1 MVTYE
6 IDLSVDA
13 DYMYSAPAMKQYD
26 SESRQLRMRLFDRSG
41 ENIATKS
48 GQKYR
53 MRGLKPDGQP
63 IYVKAETEG
72 EHVVYTLDPQVLT
85 AVGTVLM
92 DVEILKADDESFLLS
107 SQLIAIEVE
116 PAALSHEKLKSDS
129 VITAIA
135 GIGADT
141 IASERVIAAIAE
153 KARKQEKLLDGI
165 EATEK
170 ARQQAEEGRVTAE
183 GKRAEGE
190 SARAAAESGRSTAE
204 EERTKKEE
212 ERKGAESSRQ
222 EAEATRAEAE
232 RQRIESEKVRTGAED
247 TRANAESTRAAA
259 ESSRLDAE
267 KARETAEEGR
277 KTAESS
283 RVDAESRRSDAET
296 KRATAEDA
304 RADAEKARAIAE
316 SLRANAESTR
326 AQGET
331 TRQGQETG
339 RKDAEEKRVVA
350 ESARA
355 SSEQERAGSES
366 ERKAAEVLRKSA
378 ESERAEAEAKR
389 QEAESTRK
397 DAEKARAS
405 AEALREES
413 EKLRANAESSRVSEH
428 ATSHQTATEDHA
440 KILAV
445 LDTIKKLETGE
456 IVAKVAELESKGAT
470 KEYVRAQISALIDG
484 APQDLDTLKELADA
498 LKARGDTEEILTKL
512 GSKIDRTQLDEE
524 LKQLDSKLTN
534 LIGSKAAQSDL
545 TSGLA
550 GKVNNADFDTYK
562 SEATKAIADKVS
574 ASSFSAYKDEVA
586 KAMTGKVPTTD
597 FDAYKEEASKLIAS
611 KAGAAE
617 LATLKQQVG
626 DDLQAKINSKVS
638 TKDYDAYK
646 AEIEQKIVQATASC
660 AGGHTGGAGEGG
672 SGSYTPNYTDVKLAE
687 FSPSKSIAP
696 ISVAG
701 AENLAAKIIDSLPRP
716 CLTGED
722 TLKFAETNDQL
733 LHSKTPD
740 GCIFPNG
747 KIVSANDMLSTFC
760 TLWGVT
766 ASLLQ
771 GCEYRADD
779 INALMD
785 ALTCPD
791 FNGLALDQNHAIFL
805 GRFGE
810 ILVRVIDAL
819 IRSGAFASRLG
830 VLDDIRQIRKLKEDL
845 EIAKSDQA
853 YLFATHYNY
862 LATRIVSVRGAG
874 NKVDKK
880 ANKSILD
887 IVYSDGLFRA
897 PNEKFFSSTLD
908 GLKYPDDTGDGKKT
922 RELLAKWKILI
933 GQGSVSFPQLVF
945 LVVFDAFINTPP
957 EALDGFHAALDARG
971 FGFLTHAINVSRAN
985 MAYQFYGR
993 PANWIVGLLG
1003 GVLGAMVRFVLSR
1016 RPNNQTKYFN
1026 KMIDCLCDFLA
1037 PFFSMAR
1044 KSTEPNTAAAKF
1056 LTRLTKMVIASAR
1069 NALEVESL
1077 TKRDPYVNDILLT
1090 WDESLPFIEKYAH
1103 ALVRGNYLSDDLSSE
1118 HEPDAR

>member
-63 IYVKAETEG
+63 VYVKADTEG
-72 EHVVYTLDPQVLT
+72 EYVVYTLDPQVLT

-165 EATEK
+165 EAAEK
-170 ARQQAEEGRVTAE
+170 ARQQAEEGRATAE

-204 EERTKKEE
+204 EERAKKEE

-222 EAEATRAEAE
+222 EAEVSRAEAE
-232 RQRIESEKVRTGAED
+232 RRRSESEKARAEAE
-247 TRANAESTRAAA
+247 TARIGAESTRAAA

-277 KTAESS
+277 KAAESG
-283 RVDAESRRSDAET
+283 RVDAESQRSDAET
-296 KRATAEDA
+296 KRATAEAA
-304 RADAEKARAIAE
+304 RVGAESTRESAE
-316 SLRANAESTR
+316 SLRAEKEKERGTSEGERQSKEAERQDEEKKRQGAESTR
-326 AQGET
+326 A
-331 TRQGQETG
+331 
-339 RKDAEEKRVVA
+339 
-350 ESARA
+350 
-355 SSEQERAGSES
+355 SSEQARAESES

-413 EKLRANAESSRVSEH
+413 EKARVTAESSRVSEH

-545 TSGLA
+545 ISGLA

-562 SEATKAIADKVS
+562 SEAAKAIADKVS
-574 ASSFSAYKDEVA
+574 ASNFSAYKEE
-586 KAMTGKVPTTD
+586 TT
-597 FDAYKEEASKLIAS
+597 KLIAS
-611 KAGAAE
+611 KAGESE
-617 LATLKQQVG
+617 LEGLKQAVG
-626 DDLQAKINSKVS
+626 DDLQAKLEGKIDKSKVY
-638 TKDYDAYK
+638 TGDY
-646 AEIEQKIVQATASC
+646 S
-660 AGGHTGGAGEGG
+660 GANLSNFE
-672 SGSYTPNYTDVKLAE
+672 
-687 FSPSKSIAP
+687 PSKSIAP

-701 AENLAAKIIDSLPRP
+701 AENLAAKIISSLPQP
-716 CLTGED
+716 CLTGTDLFSWDSDESPLVLRKEPGSD
-722 TLKFAETNDQL
+722 FLPK
-733 LHSKTPD
+733 
-740 GCIFPNG
+740 G
-747 KIVSANDMLSTFC
+747 KIVSTNDALTLIFWLLQKLSTKIDNH
-760 TLWGVT
+760 LESSQDPRT
-766 ASLLQ
+766 AI
-771 GCEYRADD
+771 
-779 INALMD
+779 INALSKPD
-785 ALTCPD
+785 RDGIGLTAD
-791 FNGLALDQNHAIFL
+791 RATHLAYFGAAVLMAVDRLIYSEAFTHQLKVL
-805 GRFGE
+805 GDVQQ
-810 ILVRVIDAL
+810 L
-819 IRSGAFASRLG
+819 
-830 VLDDIRQIRKLKEDL
+830 RKMKEDL
-845 EIAKSDQA
+845 EAAKADQA
-853 YLFATHYNY
+853 YLLTAHRNG
-862 LATRIVSVRGAG
+862 LLNSSPIPLRQIGASI
-874 NKVDKK
+874 DKK
-880 ANKSILD
+880 ATNTPGELIFVDEVFSPTYVHFPKSIADVLFNGNT
-887 IVYSDGLFRA
+887 VGKAMATRLSDSWQQLNA
-897 PNEKFFSSTLD
+897 
-908 GLKYPDDTGDGKKT
+908 DTSKPFI
-922 RELLAKWKILI
+922 E
-933 GQGSVSFPQLVF
+933 SECSFPRLVYLAVYNVFQTTVPFSADSVRNGLSGLGLVF
-945 LVVFDAFINTPP
+945 L
-957 EALDGFHAALDARG
+957 LDA
-971 FGFLTHAINVSRAN
+971 IEVSRAN
-985 MAYQFYGR
+985 LGSQFYGR
-993 PANWIVGLLG
+993 PANWLVGLLG
-1003 GVLGAMVRFVLSR
+1003 GILAAVVHFITARGTTDQSAD
-1016 RPNNQTKYFN
+1016 YFN
-1026 KMIDCLCDFLA
+1026 VVVSELYNRSYLRPVFEAFAKIPDGKPSSKA
-1037 PFFSMAR
+1037 AFFVAR
-1044 KSTEPNTAAAKF
+1044 LQRMT
-1056 LTRLTKMVIASAR
+1056 IASAK
-1069 NALEVESL
+1069 NELETESL
-1077 TKRDPYVNDILLT
+1077 TKRDPNVSDALYVWGNH
-1090 WDESLPFIEKYAH
+1090 LPIVEKYAH
-1103 ALVRGNYLSDDLSSE
+1103 ALVRGKCLSGDLNSEYEPEKEDDGN
-1118 HEPDAR
+1118 D

>member
-1 MVTYE
+1 MMRIKQRGDKMVTYE

-165 EATEK
+165 EAAEK
-170 ARQQAEEGRVTAE
+170 ARQQAEEGRATAE

-222 EAEATRAEAE
+222 EAEASRAEAE
-232 RQRIESEKVRTGAED
+232 RRRSESEKVRAGAED
-247 TRANAESTRAAA
+247 IRANAESTRAAA

-277 KTAESS
+277 KAAESG

-296 KRATAEDA
+296 KRVTAEDA
-304 RADAEKARAIAE
+304 RADAEKARATSE
-316 SLRANAESTR
+316 SSRASAESTR
-326 AQGET
+326 AQEET

-339 RKDAEEKRVVA
+339 RKDAEGKRVEA

-355 SSEQERAGSES
+355 SSEQERTGSES

-378 ESERAEAEAKR
+378 ESEREAAEAKR
-389 QEAESTRK
+389 QETENTRK
-397 DAEKARAS
+397 DAEQARAS

-413 EKLRANAESSRVSEH
+413 EKARVTAESSRVSEH

-440 KILAV
+440 KITAV
-445 LDTIKKLETGE
+445 LDVIKRLETGE
-456 IVAKVAELESKGAT
+456 IVAKIAEIESKGAT
-470 KEYVRAQISALIDG
+470 KEEVKKQISDLIGG

-498 LKARGDTEEILTKL
+498 LKAQGGSVEEILTKL
-512 GSKIDRTQLDEE
+512 GSKADKSQVADDI
-524 LKQLDSKLTN
+524 KQLGTKLTDAVN
-534 LIGSKAAQSDL
+534 ARALQSDL
-545 TSGLA
+545 AAGLA
-550 GKVNNADFDTYK
+550 GKVSTSAFDTYK
-562 SEATKAIADKVS
+562 SETAKAIAD
-574 ASSFSAYKDEVA
+574 
-586 KAMTGKVPTTD
+586 
-597 FDAYKEEASKLIAS
+597 

-626 DDLQAKINSKVS
+626 DDLQAKIDGKVDKSKVY
-638 TKDYDAYK
+638 TGDY
-646 AEIEQKIVQATASC
+646 
-660 AGGHTGGAGEGG
+660 
-672 SGSYTPNYTDVKLAE
+672 SGTKLAE
-687 FSPSKSIAP
+687 FKPGVSAAP
-696 ISVAG
+696 ISVAST
-701 AENLAAKIIDSLPRP
+701 EKLAAKIIDSLPRP

-722 TLKFAETNDQL
+722 TLKYSEANGTL
-733 LHSKTPD
+733 LYSETPD
-740 GCIFPNG
+740 FCIFPKG
-747 KIVSANDMLSTFC
+747 KIVSANDMMLTFY
-760 TLWGVT
+760 TLLNAT

-779 INALMD
+779 INALAD
-785 ALTCPD
+785 ALMRPD
-791 FNGLALDQNHAIFL
+791 FNGSAMNENHAYIL
-805 GRFGE
+805 IRYWDV
-810 ILVRVIDAL
+810 LVRAIDAL
-819 IRSGAFASRLG
+819 IRSGAFASKLG

-845 EIAKSDQA
+845 EAATADSA
-853 YLFATHYNY
+853 YL
-862 LATRIVSVRGAG
+862 LAAHRI
-874 NKVDKK
+874 
-880 ANKSILD
+880 
-887 IVYSDGLFRA
+887 
-897 PNEKFFSSTLD
+897 
-908 GLKYPDDTGDGKKT
+908 
-922 RELLAKWKILI
+922 RELTEPPSLTLVQWGKAIDEKAGTPRYGVLAVDEFFAQTYERFPVMMLDVPCSSEGEKDQIFDVWRGLN
-933 GQGSVSFPQLVF
+933 GQTDKAFNANICTFPRLVF
-945 LVVFDAFINTPP
+945 LSVFDAFESTKPYDRDNLITS
-957 EALDGFHAALDARG
+957 LDSVGFY
-971 FGFLTHAINVSRAN
+971 FLLKAIAVSRAN
-985 MAYQFYGR
+985 MSSQNFGR
-993 PANWIVGLLG
+993 PSEWLV
-1003 GVLGAMVRFVLSR
+1003 GVLGGILAAMVRYVLTRNLS
-1016 RPNNQTKYFN
+1016 KESVYYFN
-1026 KMIDCLCDFLA
+1026 HMVEDLA
-1037 PFFSMAR
+1037 ANETTKPILPILR
-1044 KSTEPNTAAAKF
+1044 KVSSTDGKPKEFTKKVERAIIALAHAELETEAA
-1056 LTRLTKMVIASAR
+1056 
-1069 NALEVESL
+1069 
-1077 TKRDPYVNDILLT
+1077 TKRDSRVNDVLLEF
-1090 WDESLPFIEKYAH
+1090 DDHMPMIKKYAH
-1103 ALVRGNYLSDDLSSE
+1103 ALASGNCLSDDLNSE
-1118 HEPDAR
+1118 YTPGGDND